1 MQIEINNVVK
11 APVNKKSIKL
21 ILRQALKILKPRH
34 EGRGKP
40 RAVKSKFLSVAVV
53 DGKAIKKLNKKYRK
67 IDKITDVLSFGSLRQ
82 DEMVEIII
90 CWSRLKEQAKQF
102 KHSQKQELIILL
114 IHGLLHLIGYDDKTK
129 KERAVME
136 KITEKVVKRLAR

>member
-11 APVNKKSIKL
+11 APINQKRIKSILK
-21 ILRQALKILKPRH
+21 QALKILKPRT
-34 EGRGKP
+34 
-40 RAVKSKFLSVAVV
+40 AKSKFLSVAVV

-82 DEMVEIII
+82 DEMTEIII

>member
-1 MQIEINNVVK
+1 MEIEINNVVK
-11 APVNKKSIKL
+11 ARINQKRIKSILK
-21 ILRQALKILKPRH
+21 QALKILKPSS
-34 EGRGKP
+34 
-40 RAVKSKFLSVAVV
+40 VKSKFLSVAVI

-114 IHGLLHLIGYDDKTK
+114 IHGLLHLIGYDDKTNK
-129 KERAVME
+129 QRLSMEREVDRIIRM
-136 KITEKVVKRLAR
+136 I